1 MTDLDHVLNSKKI
14 SQKFGSTSP
23 IFGNAMEFFKIQV
36 EKKDNTSFT
45 DKYKLWKTQF
55 EQIYGKN
62 ITLGLFLKH
71 TYMAQLLLAI
81 TIITYFPEDP
91 KDKAYK
97 MYIDTSVNFRSFEL
111 KEISLFNWTKLN
123 ENLFHKIFILLDNSS
138 LTPED
143 LFVDLYQEVFYES
156 TRHKIGEFYTPPRL
170 VDKMITESYDFGEK
184 LLDPSCGSGSF
195 LIHVINKILN
205 SEKEKEAKL
214 KAINNVYGFDI
225 NPLATLTT
233 KFNILLNLEIFNN
246 GGENYSDFINPNL
259 NIYLLDSLFPE
270 DYEKRYEHIN
280 FKDLLNSFDQVIG
293 NPPWL
298 TYKDLQDEQYQDKIR
313 KLATKLNIKP
323 ESQYIT
329 HIELSSVFFYAI
341 PKRFLK
347 IGGEIFFVVTK
358 SLLNGDHCYS
368 FRAFSIFKDLEIWDF
383 PGNYFFNVDHIC
395 LKGTYIGENNIP
407 IEEKYPLQVKIFN
420 DDIELLKT
428 TKYSSLKLS
437 KEGAKII
444 KPIEELEIIQKVDE
458 SQYKTK
464 FKQGATLV
472 PKSLVFFEIKEKEG
486 KTLTISSDKDILARA
501 KKKWK
506 IRFENEE
513 IEDPFH
519 FMTFLNRDM
528 IPFYIKEF
536 RNVFLP
542 IRSDNFTFDLDYLKS
557 FPKSFQFYMKMN
569 KLYKEKKKET
579 SKINDLISNLNYW
592 NKLTKQV
599 KNKPFLVVYNS
610 SGSTIKSS
618 VIDLEK
624 NRLIIGSQNYYFST
638 DSMNEAYYLCSILN
652 APILSKYI
660 KIIKSSRHIHKRPFS
675 FPIAKYSEETEGHK
689 KLALISKKCHS
700 LVHDI
705 VHNNKSVS
713 SEKVRL
719 LISHKLIKINEL
731 TNQIIFKK

>member
-1 MTDLDHVLNSKKI
+1 MTNPDHELNSKKI
-14 SQKFGSTSP
+14 KQEFGSSSA
-23 IFGNAMEFFKIQV
+23 IFGKAMELFKIQV
-36 EKKDNTSFT
+36 ENNSNKNFADRFKS
-45 DKYKLWKTQF
+45 WKTQF

-62 ITLGLFLKH
+62 ITLELFLKH
-71 TYMAQLLLAI
+71 TYLAQLLLAI
-81 TIITYFPEDP
+81 TVITYFSQNHVE
-91 KDKAYK
+91 KAYK
-97 MYIDTSVNFRSFEL
+97 AYNGSSENIRKFEI

-123 ENLFHKIFILLDNSS
+123 ENLFNKIFVLLEKSS
-138 LTPED
+138 LTSED
-143 LFVDLYQEVFYES
+143 LFVDLYQEIFYES

-170 VDKMITESYDFGEK
+170 VKKMVKDSYEFGEK
-184 LLDPSCGSGSF
+184 ILDPSCGSGSF
-195 LIHVINKILN
+195 IIGVINEILD
-205 SEKEKEAKL
+205 SKKENEAKL

-225 NPLATLTT
+225 NPLAIFTT
-233 KFNILLNLEIFNN
+233 KCNILINLRDLND
-246 GGENYSDFINPNL
+246 GSSNYTDFVNPNL

-270 DYEKRYEHIN
+270 NFERRYEHSN
-280 FKDLLNSFDQVIG
+280 FRDLYNSFDQIIG

-298 TYKDLQDEQYQDKIR
+298 TYKDLQDKHYQDKIR

-341 PKRFLK
+341 PNRFLK

-383 PGNYFFNVDHIC
+383 PGNYFFNVEHIC
-395 LKGTYIGENNIP
+395 LKGKHIGKNNIP
-407 IEEKYPLQVKIFN
+407 IEEKYPIEVKIFN
-420 DDIELLKT
+420 NDIELLKT

-437 KEGAKII
+437 KQGAKILKPSDELKII
-444 KPIEELEIIQKVDE
+444 KKVSE
-458 SQYKTK
+458 SPYKTK

-472 PKSLVFFEIKEKEG
+472 PKSLIFFEIEEKNGEC
-486 KTLTISSDKDILARA
+486 LIISSDEDILSRA

-506 IRFENEE
+506 IRFEKEE
-513 IEDPFH
+513 IEEPFH

-528 IPFYIKEF
+528 IPFYIKAF

-542 IRSDNFTFDLDYLKS
+542 IRREDFSFELDYLKS
-557 FPKSFQFYMKMN
+557 FPKSFQFYMNMN
-569 KLYKEKKKET
+569 KIYKEKKKET
-579 SKINDLISNLNYW
+579 SKISDLISNLNYW

-599 KNKPFLVVYNS
+599 NNKPFVVVYNS

-638 DSMNEAYYLCSILN
+638 EYINEAYYLCAVLN

-675 FPIAKYSEETEGHK
+675 FPIPKYDENNEVHQ
-689 KLALISKKCHS
+689 KLALTGKKCHS

-705 VHNNKSVS
+705 VYNNKEISP
-713 SEKVRL
+713 EKVRL
-719 LISHKLIKINEL
+719 LISHKLNKINEL
-731 TNQIIFKK
+731 TNQIVFKK